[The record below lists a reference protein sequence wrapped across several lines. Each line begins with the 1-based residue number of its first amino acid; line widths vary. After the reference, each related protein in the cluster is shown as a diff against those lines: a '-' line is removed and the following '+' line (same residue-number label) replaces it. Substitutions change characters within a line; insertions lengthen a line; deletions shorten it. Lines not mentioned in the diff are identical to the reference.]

1 MINNYDCTN
10 LMTFENIERNEM
22 RVERE
27 RERNKER
34 KISDRNGYPICNIW
48 QIGTGPLG

>member
-10 LMTFENIERNEM
+10 LMTFKNIGENEM

-27 RERNKER
+27 RERER
-34 KISDRNGYPICNIW
+34 EFHIETVTQYAIYGKLVQD
-48 QIGTGPLG
+48 L